1 MSKTPIFKPVN
12 MVSKKNYSSQ
22 PEKTIFG
29 EQLNYPE
36 EEQQQQMPT
45 DPNQDN
51 RPYPDNKYPDAPS
64 MLGIYED
71 FIGTYRKCLN
81 DDFCQEII
89 DAFDYHQQ
97 IKSVWC
103 EDNQFPNSNAGRFDW
118 AIELNHIEMRM
129 KKRFAARDL
138 NQILNHALAEY
149 VQVFGHIKTTR
160 FYSSAQ
166 KVQKTPAGGGYH
178 VWHDEN
184 TSAQD
189 SNRKIVWMFYLN
201 DDFDGGETEFL
212 YYKKRVQPER
222 GTLIL
227 WPAGL
232 THAHKGN
239 LVLKGTKYIV
249 TGWFNIAHDG
259 M

>member
-1 MSKTPIFKPVN
+1 MTKTPIFKPVN
-12 MVSKKNYSSQ
+12 MVSKQNYSSQ
-22 PEKTIFG
+22 PDKTIFG
-29 EQLNYPE
+29 EKIEYPE
-36 EEQQQQMPT
+36 DQQQMPT

-51 RPYPDNKYPDAPS
+51 RPFPDNKYPEPTP
-64 MLGIYED
+64 MLGTYDD
-71 FIGTYRKCLN
+71 FIGTYRKCLS
-81 DDFCQEII
+81 DDFCQEIM

-118 AIELNHIEMRM
+118 AIELGHIENHM
-129 KKRFAARDL
+129 KSRFAARDM
-138 NQILNHALAEY
+138 NQVLVQALEEY
-149 VQVFGHIKTTR
+149 INVFGHLKTTR
-160 FYSSAQ
+160 FYSTAQ

-184 TSAQD
+184 TSATD

-212 YYKKRVQPER
+212 YYKKRVKPER

-232 THAHKGN
+232 THCHKGN

-249 TGWFNIAHDG
+249 TGWYNIAHD
-259 M
+259 

>member
-1 MSKTPIFKPVN
+1 MTKTPIFKPVN
-12 MVSKKNYSSQ
+12 MVSKQNYSSQ
-22 PEKTIFG
+22 PDKTIFG
-29 EQLNYPE
+29 EKIEYP
-36 EEQQQQMPT
+36 EEQQQQIPT

-51 RPYPDNKYPDAPS
+51 RPFPDNKYPEPAP
-64 MLGIYED
+64 MLGTYQD
-71 FIGTYRKCLN
+71 FIGTYRNCLSG
-81 DDFCQEII
+81 DFCQEII

-118 AIELNHIEMRM
+118 AIELGHIENHM
-129 KKRFAARDL
+129 KSRFAARDM
-138 NQILNHALAEY
+138 NQVLVQALEEY
-149 VQVFGHIKTTR
+149 INVFGHLKTTR
-160 FYSSAQ
+160 FYSTAQ

-201 DDFDGGETEFL
+201 DNFDGGETEFL

-232 THAHKGN
+232 THCHKGN

-249 TGWFNIAHDG
+249 TGWYNVAHD
-259 M
+259 